1 MIAMAASEK
10 PHILIGR
17 AKIAV
22 AVKRM
27 AAEIEKDYRGRDLL
41 VMGVLKGAF
50 VFCADLVRL
59 INLPLVVDFIGLSSY
74 HQGQQTSGSIWV
86 THFPSCS
93 LKGKDVLVV
102 EDIVDTGLT
111 TTFLLGYLKEK
122 GTASIKLCSLTDK
135 PSRRQVPVAIDYLGF
150 TVPERFIVGYG
161 IDYGER
167 FRNLKDICY
176 VEED

>member
-1 MIAMAASEK
+1 
-10 PHILIGR
+10 
-17 AKIAV
+17 
-22 AVKRM
+22 M
-27 AAEIEKDYRGRDLL
+27 AAEIEKDYHGRDLL

-59 INLPLVVDFIGLSSY
+59 IDLPLVVDFIGLSSY
-74 HQGQQTSGSIWV
+74 HQGRETSGSIRV
-86 THFPSCS
+86 THLPSCS
-93 LKGKDVLVV
+93 IKGKDVLVV

-111 TTFLLGYLKEK
+111 TTFLLDYLNKLEP
-122 GTASIKLCSLTDK
+122 ASIKLCTLTDK
-135 PSRRQVPVAIDYLGF
+135 PSRRQVPVAVDYLGF